1 MHGMSAGMNPTLLAI
16 VVGADIVT
24 AAAYLAIAVT
34 LTLLV
39 HRLRE
44 DLPFSALFLL
54 FGAFIVLCGATHLM
68 GVLTLKWPLQ
78 GVSAVVLVVT
88 AAVSLLTAVVFPRS
102 LPRIQALV
110 RDAATAREREREH
123 ARAEALAEAN
133 VVLAQQATALEAAN
147 AQLTESLAR
156 RDQLESQ
163 LRQAQKMEVMGR
175 LASGVAH
182 DFNNLLMVIQGN
194 VELARAE
201 LGDASPSA
209 AMLDDVAKATEGATQ
224 LTRRLLS
231 FGRQESGQVDAIELD
246 HQLAADE
253 RLFRRA
259 LPGLMSLD
267 FRYNSA
273 PLSVAVSTT
282 QLQQALL
289 NLIVN
294 ARDAM
299 GGNGT
304 IVVETAGIEVIDG
317 LQETTPRIPI
327 GRYATVTVR
336 DSGQGMSDEVRRR
349 LFEPF
354 FTTKPAGQGTGLG
367 LAMVYDTATRHGGG
381 VRVESQSGTGSAFT
395 IFLPAAA

>member
-16 VVGADIVT
+16 VIGADIVT
-24 AAAYLAIAVT
+24 AAAYLAIAIT

-39 HRLRE
+39 HRLRN

-78 GVSAVVLVVT
+78 GISAVVLVVT
-88 AAVSLLTAVVFPRS
+88 AAVSLLTAVVLPRN

-110 RDAATAREREREH
+110 RDAASAREREREH
-123 ARAEALAEAN
+123 ARAEALTEAN
-133 VVLAQQATALEAAN
+133 VILAQQANALEATN

-231 FGRQESGQVDAIELD
+231 FGRQESGQIDAIELD

-299 GGNGT
+299 GGSGT
-304 IVVETAGIEVIDG
+304 IVVETAGIEVTDG
-317 LQETTPRIPI
+317 LQETTPHSHRPI
-327 GRYATVTVR
+327 
-336 DSGQGMSDEVRRR
+336 
-349 LFEPF
+349 
-354 FTTKPAGQGTGLG
+354 
-367 LAMVYDTATRHGGG
+367 RHGHGARQRAG
-381 VRVESQSGTGSAFT
+381 NV
-395 IFLPAAA
+395 